1 MHSSM
6 TPSVS
11 FARLAAGRCVS
22 ATAALFFLRLL
33 RTSIQPH
40 SADTIRTAA
49 LPPYI
54 SVNPT
59 RKAIVKAPKPV
70 TNHPDTT
77 VSTPV
82 MR

>member
-1 MHSSM
+1 MGENRWEYIRFS
-6 TPSVS
+6 T
-11 FARLAAGRCVS
+11 
-22 ATAALFFLRLL
+22 TAALFFFRLL
-33 RTSIQPH
+33 RRSIQPH
-40 SADTIRTAA
+40 STATIRMAA

-54 SVNPT
+54 SSSPT

-77 VSTPV
+77 VITPV